1 MASAGN
7 MEKPPALFLQSY
19 FAVIKE
25 TRDKG
30 QAIICEQL
38 GDRNPTV
45 FRRAR
50 GALLADAFRFTVA
63 ATVHQPRFVRACD
76 LDRGLPRAH

>member
-1 MASAGN
+1 VASAGN
-7 MEKPPALFLQSY
+7 MEKPPALFLESY
-19 FAVIKE
+19 FTVVQV

-38 GDRNPTV
+38 GDRHPAV
-45 FRRAR
+45 FRPARA
-50 GALLADAFRFTVA
+50 AILAEAFRFTVP
-63 ATVHQPRFVRACD
+63 ATAQQPRFVRACD